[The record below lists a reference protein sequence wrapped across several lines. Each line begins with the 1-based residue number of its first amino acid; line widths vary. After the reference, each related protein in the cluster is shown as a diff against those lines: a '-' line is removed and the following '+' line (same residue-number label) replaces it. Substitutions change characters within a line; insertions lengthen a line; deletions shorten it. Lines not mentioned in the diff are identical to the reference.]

1 METVIKL
8 ERGNKTMKRLTEAQ
22 KKTIKEMRESGLGY
36 KSIANRLQ
44 LSRDTVRSYCVRSI
58 ATKAG
63 DVGFK
68 IW

>member
-1 METVIKL
+1 
-8 ERGNKTMKRLTEAQ
+8 MKRLTEAQ